1 MFSKLG
7 RAAIASLRGDFA
19 EADRVFDELDP
30 MFAAAP
36 GPMTLPYLLLGRL
49 SHARA
54 ATRADEVAHHQ
65 ARLEQALAP
74 VNTPD
79 VPFMLATT
87 RAFAATA
94 EDLAAAADAIP
105 WDRWPARFSGQ
116 NGLAEVAARAGKRE
130 VAAVLYDRLLPWA
143 DQFNMASVGEGCF
156 HHYLGLLAHA
166 LDRRADAARH
176 HERALVLHQKV
187 GARPWV
193 AHSAMAYADLLEGG
207 DGADRERAR
216 SLRAQARAIAEQLGM
231 PGMLTRLGVAA
242 PAAPVPAPL
251 TPPLTCVQEGELWT
265 LTFEG
270 APYRFRDSKGMQII
284 AYLLRNPGREFH
296 VLHLQGVA
304 SGGEG
309 AETLVEAA
317 TPRGADATARAAYRA
332 RAEDLQEQL
341 REAESHDDLG
351 RAERARAEL
360 EALADELASATG
372 LGGRERKIGGSA
384 ERARVNIQRRI
395 SDALAKIED
404 ACAPLGRRLSRAIR
418 TGAYCTYEP
427 D

>member
-1 MFSKLG
+1 
-7 RAAIASLRGDFA
+7 
-19 EADRVFDELDP
+19 
-30 MFAAAP
+30 
-36 GPMTLPYLLLGRL
+36 
-49 SHARA
+49 
-54 ATRADEVAHHQ
+54 
-65 ARLEQALAP
+65 
-74 VNTPD
+74 
-79 VPFMLATT
+79 
-87 RAFAATA
+87 
-94 EDLAAAADAIP
+94 
-105 WDRWPARFSGQ
+105 
-116 NGLAEVAARAGKRE
+116 
-130 VAAVLYDRLLPWA
+130 
-143 DQFNMASVGEGCF
+143 
-156 HHYLGLLAHA
+156 
-166 LDRRADAARH
+166 
-176 HERALVLHQKV
+176 
-187 GARPWV
+187 
-193 AHSAMAYADLLEGG
+193 
-207 DGADRERAR
+207 
-216 SLRAQARAIAEQLGM
+216 
-231 PGMLTRLGVAA
+231 
-242 PAAPVPAPL
+242 
-251 TPPLTCVQEGELWT
+251 
-265 LTFEG
+265 
-270 APYRFRDSKGMQII
+270 MQII

-372 LGGRERKIGGSA
+372 LGGRERKAGGSA